1 MTKLKSGRLIL
12 DEGAIS
18 ALSSMYEEMKDQKCI
33 KITPSK
39 LGSWIISEFY
49 KSYFSRYKGKIAKE
63 HFNSKEYLKKI
74 MNNVDEN
81 ENLEDVLRQALNH
94 IKKPTAKK
102 SRGLKKSEQEENVHQ
117 ET

>member
-12 DEGAIS
+12 DEGAIA
-18 ALSSMYEEMKDQKCI
+18 ALSSMYEEMKNQKCI

-63 HFNSKEYLKKI
+63 HFNSKEYLKKVVQTI
-74 MNNVDEN
+74 DDDSDLEEILKSTLQQIKPQRNRHGKNKPSN
-81 ENLEDVLRQALNH
+81 E
-94 IKKPTAKK
+94 AK
-102 SRGLKKSEQEENVHQ
+102 EE
-117 ET
+117 